1 MSYGFGP
8 WKPYVTVAER
18 RAKAERQTAKLAK
31 RVRDLQPVR
40 IEGRSIAR
48 SFWGKGWCQHLESF
62 SDFENRLPRGRSYVR
77 NNAVSDLRIES
88 GRIEAR
94 VIGSQM
100 YRVDIEITP
109 FGAAAWEA
117 LKSQCAGEIESL
129 LALLQGRLSEPVMRA
144 VANREQGL
152 FPRPGEMKLRCS
164 CPDWASMCKHL
175 AATLYGI
182 GNRLDHQPE
191 LLFQLRG
198 VDAAELIDSGFT
210 APAAGAAGAEGS
222 LAADQLGAIFGIELD
237 ETPAAAPSAAR
248 KAARKKAAAT
258 PAGRA
263 AKRTAAEFIATGDA
277 VAALRERLG
286 LSMSAFGVQLNVT
299 GPTIKRWE
307 SLGPARL
314 NAHVDSLTALER
326 LHRRTVR
333 GRG

>member
-8 WKPYVTVAER
+8 WKPYVPVAER

-31 RVRDLQPVR
+31 RIGDMQPVR
-40 IEGRSIAR
+40 IEDRSIAR
-48 SFWGKGWCQHLESF
+48 SFWGKGWCRHLESF

-77 NNAVSDLRIES
+77 NNAVCDLRIES

-94 VIGSQM
+94 VIGSDT
-100 YRVDIEITP
+100 YRVEIDITP
-109 FGAAAWEA
+109 FGPAAWDL
-117 LKSQCAGEIESL
+117 LKSRCAGEIESL

-152 FPRPGEMKLRCS
+152 FPKPGEMKLRCS
-164 CPDWASMCKHL
+164 CPDWAEMCKHV
-175 AATLYGI
+175 AAALYGI

-210 APAAGAAGAEGS
+210 APAAGDAGADGS
-222 LAADQLGAIFGIELD
+222 LAADQLGAIFGVEFD
-237 ETPAAAPSAAR
+237 ETSAAPPQAV
-248 KAARKKAAAT
+248 KKKAAAA
-258 PAGRA
+258 PAGKA
-263 AKRTAAEFIATGDA
+263 AKRTAAEFIPTGDA

-286 LSMSAFGVQLNVT
+286 LSMSAFGMKLDVT

-314 NAHVDSLTALER
+314 NAHPDSLVALKR
-326 LHRRTVR
+326 LHRRTMR
-333 GRG
+333 ERS